1 MPFPFLLTCK
11 SRNTEDKCNV
21 FILNPSTMICSTPTS
36 SLCFLTELRQSVES
50 RLMVEPD
57 DSDFPIY
64 LLVHTAMRRPVMDE
78 DSNDVDVPSPGS
90 QVERG
95 AAFAVSH
102 VS

>member
-1 MPFPFLLTCK
+1 
-11 SRNTEDKCNV
+11 
-21 FILNPSTMICSTPTS
+21 
-36 SLCFLTELRQSVES
+36 
-50 RLMVEPD
+50 MVEPD

-102 VS
+102 VSWSLKLEQFQHHVPKDKTDGENTDEQRTR